1 MMSCDVT
8 GESCE
13 HRMMSCDVTV
23 SPVHLRFNPEFP
35 ISPPQPPLPPSLP
48 LPYLHTLHN
57 GHCLVSADDT
67 GLFLWQPSSWQ
78 LTTWTA
84 DLPGVVGVACDGGR
98 SDEGSGEGVTVCV
111 LVEEGRKVL
120 VMTVAGLARCLQ
132 CLVKDG
138 LMEQAAKVGSSP
150 VHAHIPECSRAMV
163 TSCLWQVVC
172 AFSGE
177 LATLLPSHRPLHPS
191 LSTLLQH
198 TLTNSPTNELPM
210 QFQIVQLEL
219 QRIEEEQE
227 KEKERERDNVSA
239 VSSNAATAQSHLTRN
254 DAVMENAVEGELV
267 EGELVSDHSA
277 DIKSVPTNLKKLAV
291 QPAGEGDGAER
302 GREESGSVCNGG
314 IPGIGGSVVISG
326 HGLDDSVTQHQP
338 EFEPPRAAE
347 RVGTEAPTSCEG
359 FVVTDSDREE
369 EEGEGVAREDRR
381 NSLEGKKVNEE
392 EEEEIGVSL
401 GDEGSE
407 EKRGELGAMGG
418 SMNTTAVSISEVK
431 RNEEERVSDLVLTS
445 VPATEDILQT
455 AQLADSPTATLQGTQ
470 LQVAV
475 LASTESQQHASTGP
489 AQQQG
494 SPSTARDARL
504 TPVLTTQEAGDELSV
519 SGGSAGADS
528 PSHGWREQR
537 GSEEMGELAPELTE
551 ESAVSGS
558 HGDDAEVDHMTLQ
571 VVSHDEVDHMTLQA
585 ESHDEVDHMTV
596 QAESHDIPLT
606 HGRTHRKSNS
616 WSGVPD
622 YITVSLHARPSTLL
636 RPQCLLS
643 CTSLLS
649 NTAQL
654 SNTALLAL

>member
-1 MMSCDVT
+1 M
-8 GESCE
+8 
-13 HRMMSCDVTV
+13 
-23 SPVHLRFNPEFP
+23 
-35 ISPPQPPLPPSLP
+35 
-48 LPYLHTLHN
+48 
-57 GHCLVSADDT
+57 
-67 GLFLWQPSSWQ
+67 
-78 LTTWTA
+78 
-84 DLPGVVGVACDGGR
+84 ACDGGR

-120 VMTVAGLARCLQ
+120 VVTVAGLARCLQ

-150 VHAHIPECSRAMV
+150 HIPECSRATV

-177 LATLLPSHRPLHPS
+177 LVALLPSHRPLHPS

-198 TLTNSPTNELPM
+198 TLTNSPTHELPM
-210 QFQIVQLEL
+210 QFKIVQLEL

-227 KEKERERDNVSA
+227 KEKERERSD
-239 VSSNAATAQSHLTRN
+239 VSSNAATAQSDLTRN
-254 DAVMENAVEGELV
+254 EAVMENAV

-277 DIKSVPTNLKKLAV
+277 DIKSVPTNLKKPAV
-291 QPAGEGDGAER
+291 QPAVQGDGAER

-326 HGLDDSVTQHQP
+326 HGSEDSVTQHQA
-338 EFEPPRAAE
+338 ELEPPRTTE
-347 RVGTEAPTSCEG
+347 RVGREVPTSCEG
-359 FVVTDSDREE
+359 FVVTDSDRE

-392 EEEEIGVSL
+392 EEEEEIGVSL
-401 GDEGSE
+401 GNEGSE

-418 SMNTTAVSISEVK
+418 SMNNTAVSISEVK

-455 AQLADSPTATLQGTQ
+455 AQLADSPTATLQDTQLADSPTATLQDTQLADSPTATLQDTQLADSPTATLQDTQLTDSPTATLQDTQLADSPTATLQGTQ
-470 LQVAV
+470 LQVVV
-475 LASTESQQHASTGP
+475 LASSTESQQHASTRP

-494 SPSTARDARL
+494 SPSTARDDRL
-504 TPVLTTQEAGDELSV
+504 TPAPTTQEVEAGDELSV
-519 SGGSAGADS
+519 SAGSAGADS
-528 PSHGWREQR
+528 LSHGWREQR

-571 VVSHDEVDHMTLQA
+571 AESHDEVDHMTLQA
-585 ESHDEVDHMTV
+585 ESHDEVDHMTL

-616 WSGVPD
+616 WSGVPE
-622 YITVSLHARPSTLL
+622 YITVSLHGQALSTEA
-636 RPQCLLS
+636 
-643 CTSLLS
+643 TMSLV
-649 NTAQL
+649 
-654 SNTALLAL
+654 